1 MSQTPV
7 LIEPSFVDAIAIIA
21 ASDELPKQT
30 QRHWTTSLRQIAKAL
45 DKPLGVIPARLGA
58 VRADL
63 ARLHHVPAGLTLK
76 TLRNHKSNV
85 KSALLWLAREKRI
98 PRHGAPL
105 IPAWED
111 LRARIKDRFVR
122 WRLSSFMRFCS
133 ANGIAPAKVDEIIVE
148 RFKRY
153 RAQSGMATDDSSG
166 RRLVRA
172 WNSNVGNIPG
182 WPAGRLR
189 EPAVKPTTDLPW
201 AEFPEGLRRDVDQYL
216 QSLTK
221 VRRGRSGRRIR
232 PLKPATIRQRRM
244 ELAAA
249 ARMAVRTGAAICDL
263 DSLSALL
270 SPDVVEKVLD
280 AYWAKNGL
288 TPKAF
293 TIDLASKFVAIAR
306 ETKCIDEAACERL
319 EQMRRDLEDERRG
332 GLTDKNTAL
341 IRQVLTDGVWN
352 RVVKLPQ
359 VMMSTA
365 RSQFSSAPLRAAITA
380 QLAVALA
387 ILTVAPVRLAN
398 LAAIKLGTN
407 LIKPGGPDSNYWL
420 TFPDYDVKNRVR
432 LEYPLEQYLTRMID
446 EYVHDFRPILLG
458 GRNDDWLFPGQRG
471 GAKSNT
477 LFSGQITQRIYQATG
492 LRMTVHQ
499 FRHAAG
505 ALILKSRPGEYELVR
520 RLLGHRNVQTTINAY
535 IGLEN
540 IHASEIFSKIV
551 MKHMDDGSEAAE

>member
-30 QRHWTTSLRQIAKAL
+30 RRHWTTSLRQIAKAL
-45 DKPLGVIPARLGA
+45 DKPLEVIPARLSA

-63 ARLHHVPAGLTLK
+63 ARLHHAPTGLTLK

-98 PRHGAPL
+98 PKHGAAL
-105 IPAWED
+105 SPAWET
-111 LRARIKDRFVR
+111 LRDQIKDRFAR

-133 ANGIAPAKVDEIIVE
+133 ANGIAPAEVDELVVE
-148 RFKRY
+148 RFKGY
-153 RAQSGMATDDSSG
+153 RAHSGTPTEDASG
-166 RRLVRA
+166 RRLIRA
-172 WNSNVGNIPG
+172 WNSNVGHIQG
-182 WPAGRLR
+182 WPARRLA
-189 EPAVKPTTDLPW
+189 EPAVKPFTEVPW
-201 AEFPEGLRRDVDQYL
+201 TEFPECLRRDVDQYL

-221 VRRGRSGRRIR
+221 VRKGRSGRRIR
-232 PLKPATIRQRRM
+232 PLKRTTIRQRRM

-249 ARMAVRTGAAICDL
+249 TRMAVRTGVAIGDL
-263 DSLSALL
+263 NSLSALL
-270 SPDVVEKVLD
+270 SPDVVEKILD
-280 AYWAKNGL
+280 AYWAKNGE

-293 TIDLASKFVAIAR
+293 TIDLACRFVAIAR

-319 EQMRRDLEDERRG
+319 DQMRQHLEDQRRG

-341 IRQVLTDGVWN
+341 IRQVLTPGVWN
-352 RVVKLPQ
+352 RVVNLPQ
-359 VMMSTA
+359 DLMSKA
-365 RSQFSSAPLRAAITA
+365 RSQRLSAPHRAAVTA
-380 QLAVALA
+380 QLAVAIA

-398 LAAIKLGTN
+398 LVAIRLGLN

-420 TFPDYDVKNRVR
+420 TFPDYDVKNRVT
-432 LEYPLEQYLTRMID
+432 LEYPLEQYVTRMID
-446 EYVHDFRPILLG
+446 KYVHDFRAIVLH

-471 GAKSNT
+471 GAKASN
-477 LFSGQITQRIYQATG
+477 LFSGQIKNRIYQTTG

-505 ALILKSRPGEYELVR
+505 ALILQSRPGEYELVR

-540 IHASEIFSKIV
+540 IHASEIFCKIV
-551 MKHMDDGSEAAE
+551 MQHLDDDLDAAE